1 MRGILLLNS
10 KWFLRRTCYNTWWR
24 HQVETFSALLSV
36 CVENSPVPGEFP
48 AQRTVTRNFDVFFD
62 LRPTKLLGK
71 QSWGWW
77 FDTPSRPSRR
87 HRNELLKQKC
97 CDEISDTTQ
106 EVRHNSAIVDNLIIM
121 TFSIQRHD
129 EARVCCT
136 SSILCIHICACIC
149 GVLACFHFSCEQQN
163 WNYQIWRTKW

>member
-1 MRGILLLNS
+1 MVYGNLQSGFMRTEYNVHIPRYGTPICGNIIIVVYIAKSVKANTLEMRGILLLNS

-62 LRPTKLLGK
+62 PRPTKLLGK

-106 EVRHNSAIVDNLIIM
+106 EVRHNSANVDNLIRM
-121 TFSIQRHD
+121 TFSI
-129 EARVCCT
+129 
-136 SSILCIHICACIC
+136 
-149 GVLACFHFSCEQQN
+149 
-163 WNYQIWRTKW
+163 